1 MSCVI
6 FSLYIIYPTSIENIT
21 DNPERK
27 GAELP
32 KGKFFKHGVYNK
44 LVITPTKDAN
54 INNLTLLSKVI
65 ALKRSCV
72 SFLQYIIPA
81 SIIEP
86 VKYKRKLTIII
97 SDNAEDFIA
106 FFCITALNLLNIIT
120 KTSKTMYFSI
130 T

>member
-1 MSCVI
+1 M
-6 FSLYIIYPTSIENIT
+6 IIDKTT

-32 KGKFFKHGVYNK
+32 NGKFFKQGVYNK
-44 LVITPTKDAN
+44 LVITPTKEAN

-72 SFLQYIIPA
+72 SFLQYINA
-81 SIIEP
+81 AKIIAP

-97 SDNAEDFIA
+97 SDKAEDFIA

-120 KTSKTMYFSI
+120 KVSKIIYFSI
-130 T
+130 K